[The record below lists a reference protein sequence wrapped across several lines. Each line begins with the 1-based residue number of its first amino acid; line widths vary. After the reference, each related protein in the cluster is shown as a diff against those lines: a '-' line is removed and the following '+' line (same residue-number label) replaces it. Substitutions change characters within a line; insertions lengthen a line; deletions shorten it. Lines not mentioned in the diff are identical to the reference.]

1 MSKKKRTQNTFTPEV
16 CDRAIRMGLEP
27 QPKHNSQWSA
37 VESIAK
43 KIGCSP
49 ATLHSWIKKREV
61 TKADPESLS
70 SVEREQLKELQRE
83 NKELKTANEILRK
96 ASAFFAQAELDRRPK

>member
-1 MSKKKRTQNTFTPEV
+1 
-16 CDRAIRMGLEP
+16 MGLEP

-61 TKADPESLS
+61 TKAEPESLS

-96 ASAFFAQAELDRRPK
+96 ASAFPWGSLLSGGARQAGHLRRPK